1 MSDHIQKKHNKSLLL
16 YHLVCPIKYRRSI
29 LTDSVSG
36 SVVQICREIEKR
48 YDIFF
53 IEIGLDDNHVHFL
66 IQSVPMLSP
75 KEIVQTIKSITE
87 REIFRLHTEVKSEL
101 WGGQFWSDGYYIN
114 TVGQYA
120 NEEVIKK
127 YLKNQGKEKEY
138 KKLHSNQLR
147 LFE

>member
-1 MSDHIQKKHNKSLLL
+1 MSDHIHKRHNKSLLL

-29 LTDSVSG
+29 LTDLVSG
-36 SVVQICREIEKR
+36 SMVGVCKEIETR
-48 YDIFF
+48 YDIYF

-66 IQSVPMLSP
+66 TQSVPMISP
-75 KEIVQTIKSITE
+75 KQIVQTIKSITA
-87 REIFRLHTEVKSEL
+87 REIFRLHPEVKEEL

-120 NEEVIKK
+120 NEEVIKQ
-127 YLKNQGKEKEY
+127 YLKNQGREKEY